1 MVSPPLTFWEDKVGC
16 DPKVSWFLFFHISLS
31 LPLLPSF
38 SSGLFLWER
47 IKWIVIQ
54 VYASCSLFFYSS
66 SLCLSLL
73 SYISLSLCLSTF
85 TFLYPAHS
93 LSLSLP
99 PLLHFSRSSPT
110 PPPPPSLSQN
120 PLGNFLICCFIFVLL
135 GRERRS

>member
-1 MVSPPLTFWEDKVGC
+1 MWFKGFMVSLL
-16 DPKVSWFLFFHISLS
+16 SHLSLS

-47 IKWIVIQ
+47 IRWIVIQ

-66 SLCLSLL
+66 SLPLSPLL
-73 SYISLSLCLSTF
+73 HFSLPLSVHFYVSLSRPL
-85 TFLYPAHS
+85 S
-93 LSLSLP
+93 LSLS

-120 PLGNFLICCFIFVLL
+120 PLGNFLICCFMFVLL
-135 GRERRS
+135 GRETFLNAKNKRKTNLWN